1 LLFSP
6 LLIYDDQFSNFGTG
20 FWKKYFQ
27 VQISKLS
34 IIIDFVEG
42 LLYNLNTYMPKR
54 GTIMK
59 NLNKPTIIFSILYIL
74 IGAQYLIMGVVPNS
88 RFFFYDNIIVRLG
101 GAILLISSI
110 GILLQ
115 KELARKGILAALLL
129 LIIDLVIGIPVDY
142 STKEIVW
149 FIIFALLLY
158 FPGMLFLAFPESP
171 IWRKLFGRFMRR
183 SKENSSQ
190 IDSYEKM
197 KTIKVMSITG
207 IIILGVSLFFLFTA
221 IGMESYVGAA
231 GFGIIAILFA
241 LPYTIACLVISSK
254 VTGKKTETDIF
265 DNLLKLHGLKE
276 KGILSEEEFEMQKQN
291 ILKNYN

>member
-1 LLFSP
+1 M
-6 LLIYDDQFSNFGTG
+6 D
-20 FWKKYFQ
+20 
-27 VQISKLS
+27 
-34 IIIDFVEG
+34 E
-42 LLYNLNTYMPKR
+42 LLYNLNTHKPKR

-74 IGAQYLIMGVVPNS
+74 IGAQYLIMGVLPSS

-110 GILLQ
+110 GILMQ
-115 KELARKGILAALLL
+115 KELARKGILAALILL
-129 LIIDLVIGIPVDY
+129 LIDLIIGIPVDY
-142 STKEIVW
+142 STNEIIW

-158 FPGMLFLAFPESP
+158 IPGILFLAFQESP
-171 IWRKLFGRFMRR
+171 IWVKLFGRFKR
-183 SKENSSQ
+183 SKENSSP

-197 KTIKVMSITG
+197 KTIKVMSIIG
-207 IIILGVSLFFLFTA
+207 IIILGVSLFFLFA
-221 IGMESYVGAA
+221 SIGMESYEGAA

-254 VTGKKTETDIF
+254 VTSKKTEIDIY
-265 DNLLKLHGLKE
+265 DNLLKVHSLKE